1 MCPSGFSGLLRWLF
15 CTLSHENPL
24 QKVNMVK
31 LILIMVCLCTLF
43 SCGGGVPSERVLF
56 DFESDA
62 ELDRLRWKCGVL
74 FSLSD
79 GHVTHGNRSLRI
91 ELYPSNYP
99 GLNPMLKENDWRGY
113 AYLCFDIFN
122 PDDKEISVSVRIDDR
137 EDYPEY
143 KDRYNKRFILQPG
156 MNHMRIPLDTLM
168 TSGTQRKLDIK
179 KIHRLLIFLARP
191 EKKVVFYV
199 DYIRLIS

>member
-1 MCPSGFSGLLRWLF
+1 
-15 CTLSHENPL
+15 
-24 QKVNMVK
+24 MVK